1 MRLNETRSAGEGLER
16 SCQGTVARWRVSTR
30 PAGGV
35 ELFSAWFAGEA
46 YQKHRHDT
54 YAMVMSRS
62 VWKLSAASSGSPRQV
77 IRSTN
82 HSSRSR
88 FRGRILMGGPAQLA
102 DHPRRGRSAE
112 SRARRCGKCRT
123 MEKALS
129 S

>member
-62 VWKLSAASSGSPRQV
+62 VWKLSAVSSGSPRGKSFVQP
-77 IRSTN
+77 T
-82 HSSRSR
+82 
-88 FRGRILMGGPAQLA
+88 ILRNPVSGAA
-102 DHPRRGRSAE
+102 F
-112 SRARRCGKCRT
+112 
-123 MEKALS
+123 
-129 S
+129 